1 MKTPSTLSARS
12 RTIPLLMLGAIGAL
26 LFTCTTAAIFYKN
39 TQHLLA
45 AHELEG
51 HSQEV
56 LKLLELTAR
65 QMERGDYLAAYT

>member
-1 MKTPSTLSARS
+1 M
-12 RTIPLLMLGAIGAL
+12 
-26 LFTCTTAAIFYKN
+26 FTCTTAAIFYQN

-56 LKLLELTAR
+56 LNLLELTAR
-65 QMERGDYLAAYT
+65 QIERGDYVGHLYLIVREQDDLNTGRSTSAESAIAV